1 MTTSHAEP
9 GPSRTPNP
17 GSRAPAFPCD
27 THTHT
32 ARCGHAVG
40 RDEEFVEAAIAQG
53 LAAVAV
59 TDHLP
64 FYWLPRER
72 HDRTLAM
79 APEELPR
86 YVDAVLTLK
95 EHHRGRIEVLLGIEA
110 DYVEGFED
118 ALARE
123 LERYPFDVVLGSEHW
138 LDGWWV
144 DAPSSVA
151 RYREGQSEVNA
162 IWARYA
168 EAAIAAARSGLFDA
182 LTHIDLPKKFGFRPS
197 EPFAGREDD
206 VIAAIAAS
214 GCAVELSSAGR
225 RRPVG
230 EDYPGPGLLRRLV
243 SAGVPLALSSDA
255 HTPGEVGFAFAELA
269 PAAAAAGAR
278 QVRVFRG
285 RRGRAVAL

>member
-1 MTTSHAEP
+1 
-9 GPSRTPNP
+9 
-17 GSRAPAFPCD
+17 
-27 THTHT
+27 
-32 ARCGHAVG
+32 
-40 RDEEFVEAAIAQG
+40 
-53 LAAVAV
+53 
-59 TDHLP
+59 
-64 FYWLPRER
+64 
-72 HDRTLAM
+72 
-79 APEELPR
+79 
-86 YVDAVLTLK
+86 
-95 EHHRGRIEVLLGIEA
+95 VLLGIEA
-110 DYVEGFED
+110 DFVEGCEE
-118 ALARE
+118 ALEAE
-123 LERYPFDVVLGSEHW
+123 LARYPFDVVLGSEHW

-230 EDYPGPGLLRRLV
+230 EDYPSPTLLRRLIG
-243 SAGVPLALSSDA
+243 AGVPLVLSSDA
-255 HTPGEVGFAFAELA
+255 HAPVEVGFAFAHL
-269 PAAAAAGAR
+269 AAAATAAGAGE
-278 QVRVFRG
+278 VRVFRG
-285 RRGRAVAL
+285 RRSVPVPL